1 MYAVLL
7 NQKSSWQYVVL
18 CLASHIEFMS
28 DCVGY
33 ASVVIA
39 FWLNIWYIVPLAWAL
54 FYLFNS
60 FKSVLPWSNCRN
72 SWNTL
77 HCQSE
82 YERQFL
88 PYNCSNSSH
97 WREVVPIKT
106 FNVTYLLSNYSH
118 MNCSREYD
126 WSSFTSPVREYWEH
140 RALQITGGITE
151 VGGMRWE
158 LAATLLL
165 TWILCYFCIWRGV
178 KWTGKVVYFTAL
190 FPYFL
195 LFILLIRGLTLPG
208 AIDGIKYYIYPDIS
222 RLQDSQSTIVFHT
235 NCFLFSFRDAI
246 IISFLNSA
254 TSLFSGFVIFSVI
267 GFMAYEQKQPV
278 SKVAESGP
286 GLAFLAYPSA
296 VVQLPVSPLW
306 AVLFFLMIL
315 FLGMD
320 SQFCTMEGFFT
331 ALIDEFPEHLRPK
344 REKFI
349 AAVCFV
355 SFLIGL
361 TMVTQGGIYVFQI
374 FEHYSASGIC
384 LLLFIFFECIAISWS
399 YGINRFYDNM
409 RDMIGYHP
417 HFIWKITWVV
427 TVPVICI
434 GVFIFTLFK
443 HVPVKYMTYE
453 FPMWAHMIGV
463 LMILSSI
470 LVIPGYAVY
479 IFLVTPGNI
488 RTRIKL
494 LFRPDINIREGFND
508 NPPPYSSVSN
518 ANVNPEPTPL

>member
-222 RLQDSQSTIVFHT
+222 RLQDSQVYEQNHSMNNDPTLSPGALSDSSVRST
-235 NCFLFSFRDAI
+235 
-246 IISFLNSA
+246 
-254 TSLFSGFVIFSVI
+254 FSVGDSTFLSFNNHHI
-267 GFMAYEQKQPV
+267 IKIAIRL
-278 SKVAESGP
+278 SWH
-286 GLAFLAYPSA
+286 AFVCYA
-296 VVQLPVSPLW
+296 VVFKGNKPVRTIIVVKS
-306 AVLFFLMIL
+306 
-315 FLGMD
+315 
-320 SQFCTMEGFFT
+320 
-331 ALIDEFPEHLRPK
+331 
-344 REKFI
+344 
-349 AAVCFV
+349 
-355 SFLIGL
+355 
-361 TMVTQGGIYVFQI
+361 
-374 FEHYSASGIC
+374 YS
-384 LLLFIFFECIAISWS
+384 
-399 YGINRFYDNM
+399 
-409 RDMIGYHP
+409 
-417 HFIWKITWVV
+417 
-427 TVPVICI
+427 
-434 GVFIFTLFK
+434 
-443 HVPVKYMTYE
+443 
-453 FPMWAHMIGV
+453 
-463 LMILSSI
+463 
-470 LVIPGYAVY
+470 
-479 IFLVTPGNI
+479 
-488 RTRIKL
+488 
-494 LFRPDINIREGFND
+494 
-508 NPPPYSSVSN
+508 
-518 ANVNPEPTPL
+518 